1 MIGSMSDRYA
11 RRVVS
16 ALRTCLFALLALLAV
31 GATAG
36 ESAIASASPAV
47 AAAPLQVPGEGD
59 LELPAEEGPEGDLP
73 VAPAPT
79 EPPPTEPL
87 DATVAEDI
95 EVDDDGAVAAENRRI
110 LLIVLGLVAVA
121 IAITLLTIRY
131 WRQTKPVSA
140 VLDDGPQD
148 PDVDSDRGGGTAAIA
163 EAPDDEDDAYDD
175 LFEPVAEPPRRSRRA
190 VAGADHPGADDLWI
204 PRGTGE
210 HDRVEIGVAPV
221 ISRPTSDQRAAALQA
236 SRQR

>member
-1 MIGSMSDRYA
+1 MGSPSDRYD

-16 ALRTCLFALLALLAV
+16 ALRTCLFALLALFVV

-36 ESAIASASPAV
+36 EPGIASASPTAV
-47 AAAPLQVPGEGD
+47 AVPLQVPGEGD

-73 VAPAPT
+73 VEPAPT
-79 EPPPTEPL
+79 EPPPTEPV
-87 DATVAEDI
+87 DATGAEDI
-95 EVDDDGAVAAENRRI
+95 EVDDDGAVDAENRRI

-131 WRQTKPVSA
+131 WRQTKPVPA
-140 VLDDGPQD
+140 VLDDGPRD
-148 PDVDSDRGGGTAAIA
+148 LEGDHVPAGGTAAPA
-163 EAPDDEDDAYDD
+163 DDDDD
-175 LFEPVAEPPRRSRRA
+175 LFEPVAEPSRRSRRA